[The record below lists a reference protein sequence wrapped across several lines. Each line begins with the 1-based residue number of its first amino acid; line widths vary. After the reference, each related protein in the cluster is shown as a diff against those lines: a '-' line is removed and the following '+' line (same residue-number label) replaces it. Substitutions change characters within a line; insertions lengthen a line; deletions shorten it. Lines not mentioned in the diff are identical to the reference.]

1 MPIYSRLHVC
11 SFNHMSN
18 QNTPGKQFQSL
29 VVSKWKPLAKTSL
42 LNLGMVVENPCNWPQ
57 QEVEVDLSC
66 G

>member
-42 LNLGMVVENPCNWPQ
+42 LNLGMVVENPCN
-57 QEVEVDLSC
+57 
-66 G
+66 